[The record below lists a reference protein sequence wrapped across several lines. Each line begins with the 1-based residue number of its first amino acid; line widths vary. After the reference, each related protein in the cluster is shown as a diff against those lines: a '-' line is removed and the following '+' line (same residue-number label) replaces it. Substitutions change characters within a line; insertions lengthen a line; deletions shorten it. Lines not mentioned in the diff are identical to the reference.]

1 MEISLFFKYLEIFSG
16 CPSSRESIL
25 EDDFDT
31 IFIACFID
39 KESSGVLSSICC
51 NFCFLGFLS
60 LAPTG
65 FLRFKRGI
73 DSFATMLPFFL

>member
-1 MEISLFFKYLEIFSG
+1 MRNLVQHEYL
-16 CPSSRESIL
+16 L

-31 IFIACFID
+31 IFIACFMD
-39 KESSGVLSSICC
+39 EESSSVLSSICC

-65 FLRFKRGI
+65 LSHFKRGI
-73 DSFATMLPFFL
+73 VSFATLLPFFL